1 MTPPLAPPP
10 RDCVRMRW
18 DFLARKPFKTSCLVT
33 GGPARPLR
41 HVCQFGAGDSRP
53 QRHVLRDFRSKF
65 HLNGTWNTCTNWIFA
80 LLRLKG
86 TIRHPKCPL
95 LNSMLGICHQPHVS
109 ARMGIWLTSH
119 SDETLT
125 GLLQDYVFLT
135 YSRPVVVILESTL
148 ILGAALYSTVGI
160 VIFLI
165 PSEVPKSMMLKS
177 PA

>member
-1 MTPPLAPPP
+1 
-10 RDCVRMRW
+10 
-18 DFLARKPFKTSCLVT
+18 
-33 GGPARPLR
+33 
-41 HVCQFGAGDSRP
+41 
-53 QRHVLRDFRSKF
+53 
-65 HLNGTWNTCTNWIFA
+65 
-80 LLRLKG
+80 
-86 TIRHPKCPL
+86 
-95 LNSMLGICHQPHVS
+95 
-109 ARMGIWLTSH
+109 MGIWLTSH